1 MGYIESTTLK
11 KHTLCKHVVKR
22 KVTKII
28 DGDTFK
34 TDKPV
39 RGSNFI
45 RIANKDAPE
54 KGQRGFTTA
63 KNNLDKKIGG
73 KTVNIDPVGKSYGRT
88 VANVKKSGKK
98 V

>member
-1 MGYIESTTLK
+1 M
-11 KHTLCKHVVKR
+11 VKR

-34 TDKPV
+34 IDRPV
-39 RGSNFI
+39 RGSNYI
-45 RIANKDAPE
+45 RIADKDAPE
-54 KGQRGFTTA
+54 KGQRGFAAA

-73 KTVNIDPVGKSYGRT
+73 KTVDVNPVGKSYGRT
-88 VANVKKSGKK
+88 VAKVKKSGRK

>member
-1 MGYIESTTLK
+1 M
-11 KHTLCKHVVKR
+11 VKR

-34 TDKPV
+34 TDRPV
-39 RGSNFI
+39 RGSNYI

-54 KGQRGFTTA
+54 KGQRGFATA

-73 KTVNIDPVGKSYGRT
+73 KTVDVDPVGKSYGRT
-88 VANVKKSGKK
+88 VAYVKKSGRK

>member
-1 MGYIESTTLK
+1 M
-11 KHTLCKHVVKR
+11 VKR
-22 KVTKII
+22 KVTRVI

-39 RGSNFI
+39 RGSNYI

-54 KGQRGFTTA
+54 KGQRGYTTA
-63 KNNLDKKIGG
+63 KNNLDRKIGG
-73 KTVNIDPVGKSYGRT
+73 KTVDVNPVGKSYGRT
-88 VANVKKSGKK
+88 VANVKKYGRK